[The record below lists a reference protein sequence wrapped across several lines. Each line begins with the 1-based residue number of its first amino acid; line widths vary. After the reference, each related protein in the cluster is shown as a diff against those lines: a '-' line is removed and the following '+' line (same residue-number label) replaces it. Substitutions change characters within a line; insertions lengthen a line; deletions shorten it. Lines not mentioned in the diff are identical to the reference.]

1 MTTSASTLKALKAE
15 DGLVGPVEQPSAV
28 RSKGLLGR
36 LLTWRQAIWRRRW
49 LSLATA
55 WLVCIGGWA
64 IIALWPTHYNAS
76 GVLYANLS
84 ELADRNVKADA
95 PGLGPVAQ
103 LKTMLLADDTL
114 DRIRDAVPLDPE
126 KSQSL
131 RSDIFLRSTV
141 PPLFAIAYEHEDPEV
156 AQKVLDLV
164 VAGFQARL
172 DETLPAAGGN
182 LAALDQEI
190 ADQERL
196 LQASDAG
203 LAAFRS
209 SNVDHLGGSDGRA
222 SELALLKDEIRR
234 LEDQIAATIADRD
247 AIAETL
253 AEAPAA
259 PETAETGTSR
269 TPADVATER
278 RALQVELV
286 KLQERYAD
294 THPFVVAV
302 FDAIAALDTE
312 AETLAPVAEEVEVV
326 DREALQQRHSDLI
339 TEVSELNSRLENER
353 REIELLQA
361 LTGTTSSVE
370 AELAELE
377 TERAALQNELTEM
390 QRRRGELGE
399 GIGGDAEQD
408 AFRLIKQP
416 ELPTDPVGPSRL
428 MALAAVL
435 LGGSG
440 LGALAAVICNRYK
453 GVFESAW
460 QLGQRFDVGVLGTIS
475 EVLTPAERKRLSY
488 SQLAF
493 GLACVALVGMFSGL
507 AIAEVTDQLAPLGD
521 RLRTQLLG

>member
-15 DGLVGPVEQPSAV
+15 DGLTGPVEQPAAV
-28 RSKGLLGR
+28 RSKGLLDR

-55 WLVCIGGWA
+55 WVVCLGGWA
-64 IIALWPTHYNAS
+64 VIALWPTHYNAS
-76 GVLYANLS
+76 AVLYANLS
-84 ELADRNVKADA
+84 ALAERNIEADA

-114 DRIRDAVPLDPE
+114 DRIREAVPLDPE

-131 RSDIFLRSTV
+131 RSDIFLRATV
-141 PPLFAIAYEHEDPEV
+141 PPLFAIAYEHQDPEV
-156 AQKVLDLV
+156 AQKVLDMV
-164 VAGFQARL
+164 VAGFEARVDQTSSGVGEDAATL
-172 DETLPAAGGN
+172 DR
-182 LAALDQEI
+182 EI

-196 LQASDAG
+196 LQAADAG

-222 SELALLKDEIRR
+222 SELALLKEEVQQ
-234 LEDQIAATIADRD
+234 LEARIAATIADRD
-247 AIAETL
+247 AMAEQL
-253 AEAPAA
+253 AQAPTA
-259 PETAETGTSR
+259 PETRATR
-269 TPADVATER
+269 TPETIAAER
-278 RALQVELV
+278 RALQAELL

-294 THPFVVAV
+294 THPYVVAV
-302 FDAIAALDTE
+302 FDAIAALDVET
-312 AETLAPVAEEVEVV
+312 ETLTTAAGDAGEI
-326 DREALQQRHSDLI
+326 DREALQQRHSELI

-377 TERAALQNELTEM
+377 MNRAALQNELVEL
-390 QRRRGELGE
+390 QRSRDELGD
-399 GIGGDAEQD
+399 GTRGDAEQD

-440 LGALAAVICNRYK
+440 LGAIAAVICNRYK

-488 SQLAF
+488 SRLAF
-493 GLACVALVGMFSGL
+493 GLACVALVGTFSGL

-521 RLRTQLLG
+521 QLRIRFLG